1 VNGYDK
7 EETIAAIATPIGV
20 GGIGIIRIS
29 GCNAENIARKIFKSK
44 RPIKSF
50 DSFRLYLGHIIDPK
64 SNLPVD
70 EVLLAIMH
78 APFSYTREDVVEI
91 NSHSGYVILSSILQ
105 IILKEGARLA
115 NPGEFTFRAFLN
127 GRIDLTQAEAIIDLI
142 NAKGDMSVKLAASQ
156 LAGGLK
162 RRIEEIRQ
170 AIIEILARIE
180 VSIDFP
186 DEESIIITRSNIAD
200 QINKKI
206 SKPIKEFIDAYAQRK
221 IWHEG
226 VAVVIVGR
234 VNVGKSSILNR
245 LLQEERAIVTPIPGT
260 TRDILECMVNI
271 DGIPLKLIDTA
282 GIRKVKG
289 KVEKKGV
296 DLTKTQL
303 TLADLTLLVIDRS
316 RPVNQYDLSLLKE
329 VDKNNTIVLINKID
343 LPVKFSEENINST
356 FKHLSKVKVSA
367 LTGEGF
373 KRLNKAIFNKIMDK
387 KIDISPTPIL
397 PNLRHKMAL
406 TKAVTFLE
414 NASINLKNGFPL
426 EIVAADLLW
435 AKDVI
440 DEITGN
446 KTSEEILNNI
456 FSRFCLG
463 K

>member
-1 VNGYDK
+1 MYDK

-20 GGIGIIRIS
+20 GGIGIVRIS
-29 GCNAENIARKIFKSK
+29 GYNAENIARRIFRSK

-70 EVLLAIMH
+70 EVLLSVMH

-91 NSHSGYVILSSILQ
+91 NSHSGYTILSSILQ
-105 IILKEGARLA
+105 IILQAGARLA
-115 NPGEFTFRAFLN
+115 KPGEFTLRAFLN

-142 NAKGDMSVKLAASQ
+142 NAKGDMSVRLAVSQ
-156 LAGGLK
+156 LVGGL
-162 RRIEEIRQ
+162 RTRIEEIRQ
-170 AIIEILARIE
+170 AIIEILAQIE
-180 VSIDFP
+180 ASIDFP
-186 DEESIIITRSNIAD
+186 DEESTVLTKSHIAD
-200 QINKKI
+200 RLNKKVL
-206 SKPIKEFIDAYAQRK
+206 KPVKDSIAAYAQRK
-221 IWHEG
+221 IWHDG

-245 LLQEERAIVTPIPGT
+245 LLHEERAIVTPVPGT
-260 TRDILECMVNI
+260 TRDILECMVTI
-271 DGIPLKLIDTA
+271 EGIPLRLVDTA

-296 DLTKTQL
+296 DLAKSQL
-303 TLADLTLLVIDRS
+303 NLADLTLLVIDRS
-316 RPVNQYDLSLLKE
+316 RPLNQYDLSLLSE
-329 VDKNNTIVLINKID
+329 VDRNNTIVVINKID
-343 LPVKFSEENINST
+343 LPARSSEKNIDAT
-356 FKHLSKVKVSA
+356 FKHLPRVDVSA

-373 KRLNKAIFNKIMDK
+373 KKLNRAIFHKIMHK
-387 KIDISPTPIL
+387 KIDISSTPII
-397 PNLRHKMAL
+397 PNLRHKIAL
-406 TKAVTFLE
+406 TKAATFLE
-414 NASINLKNGFPL
+414 KASMNLKNGFPL
-426 EIVAADLLW
+426 EIVAADLSW

-446 KTSEEILNNI
+446 KTSEETLNNI

>member
-1 VNGYDK
+1 MDYK
-7 EETIAAIATPIGV
+7 EETIAAIATPIGA
-20 GGIGIIRIS
+20 GGIGIVRVS
-29 GCNAENIARKIFKSK
+29 GYNAETIARKIFRSK

-70 EVLLAIMH
+70 EVLLSVMH

-91 NSHSGYVILSSILQ
+91 NSHSGYTILSTILL
-105 IILKEGARLA
+105 IILGQGARLA
-115 NPGEFTFRAFLN
+115 KPGEFTLRAFLN

-142 NAKGDMSVKLAASQ
+142 NAKGDMSVRLAASQ
-156 LAGGLK
+156 LVGGF
-162 RRIEEIRQ
+162 RTRIEELRQ

-180 VSIDFP
+180 ASLDFP
-186 DEESIIITRSNIAD
+186 DEESTAITRSHIAD
-200 QINKKI
+200 HINRKI
-206 SKPIKEFIDAYAQRK
+206 LTSVKEFIAAYTQRK

-260 TRDILECMVNI
+260 TRDILEYMVTI
-271 DGIPLKLIDTA
+271 EGIPIKLLDTA

-289 KVEKKGV
+289 KIEKKGV

-303 TLADLTLLVIDRS
+303 TAADLTLLVIDRNRALS
-316 RPVNQYDLSLLKE
+316 QHDLNLLKE
-329 VDKNNTIVLINKID
+329 VDKNNTIVVINKID
-343 LPVKFSEENINST
+343 LPAKLSEKKISST
-356 FKHLSKVKVSA
+356 FKHLPKVKISA
-367 LTGEGF
+367 LTGQGF
-373 KRLNKAIFNKIMDK
+373 KELNKAIFNKVMDK
-387 KIDISPTPIL
+387 KIDVPPTPIV
-397 PNLRHKMAL
+397 PNLRHKMTL
-406 TKAVTFLE
+406 TKAAAFLE
-414 NASINLKNGFPL
+414 KASTNLVNGFPL
-426 EIVAADLLW
+426 EIVAADLSW
-435 AKDVI
+435 AKDAI

-456 FSRFCLG
+456 FGRFCLG